1 MVIRSRTFGAIAVR
15 GFQASSLQLPG
26 QTSVCTA
33 GLATA
38 RFCIRSLRREDLGAF
53 VGNGGHLSVRA
64 QGVFLLFC
72 YLAVLVTCGVYCIQ
86 KISWVCNECSGCRE
100 WLCVQTHPPA
110 GSPGVCLSLCGGG
123 SWLSVTSG
131 ILSPRMMQERQ
142 KLTARVPG
150 PVGLSSMRPLRL
162 EGHLKKLCVQESP
175 QRLKFP

>member
-1 MVIRSRTFGAIAVR
+1 MIRSRTFGTIAVR

-72 YLAVLVTCGVYCIQ
+72 YLAVSVTCGVYCIQ

-100 WLCVQTHPPA
+100 WLCVQTHQPA
-110 GSPGVCLSLCGGG
+110 GSPG
-123 SWLSVTSG
+123 
-131 ILSPRMMQERQ
+131 
-142 KLTARVPG
+142 
-150 PVGLSSMRPLRL
+150 GLSETMRGWKLALGDFGHIVTQDDAGKTETHCLGARSCGVIVYAPLETR
-162 EGHLKKLCVQESP
+162 GHLKKLCVQESP